1 MIDIVERLR
10 SAPPALSFDEHDPT
24 FDLRQEA
31 AAEVERLRA
40 ASQIMLTALDDAKLQ
55 LEGYEQEATGET
67 YNSPLINKAIAD
79 GRAVLP
85 SPPTQEGG
93 E

>member
-1 MIDIVERLR
+1 MSDILERLR
-10 SAPPALSFDEHDPT
+10 EADKTSPT
-24 FDLRQEA
+24 ETWAVWDLYREA
-31 AAEVERLRA
+31 ADEIERLRA